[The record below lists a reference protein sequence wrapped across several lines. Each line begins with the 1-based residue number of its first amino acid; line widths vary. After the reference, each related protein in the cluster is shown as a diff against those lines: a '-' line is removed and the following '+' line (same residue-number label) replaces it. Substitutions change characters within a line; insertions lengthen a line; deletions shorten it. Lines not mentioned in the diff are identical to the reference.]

1 MANDHMDALP
11 SGHRIREYEI
21 RRVLGRGGFGITY
34 LAHDTLLDRDVAVK
48 EYLPTDCAVRTED
61 YSVRPR
67 SSETSAVYTWG
78 LERFLDEARMM
89 ACLDHPSHP
98 RLCHRAGLAPPPTPT
113 CSR

>member
-34 LAHDTLLDRDVAVK
+34 LAHDTLLDRDLAVK

-67 SSETSAVYTWG
+67 SCEG
-78 LERFLDEARMM
+78 L
-89 ACLDHPSHP
+89 S
-98 RLCHRAGLAPPPTPT
+98 GLTT
-113 CSR
+113 DGGRHGSVVEI